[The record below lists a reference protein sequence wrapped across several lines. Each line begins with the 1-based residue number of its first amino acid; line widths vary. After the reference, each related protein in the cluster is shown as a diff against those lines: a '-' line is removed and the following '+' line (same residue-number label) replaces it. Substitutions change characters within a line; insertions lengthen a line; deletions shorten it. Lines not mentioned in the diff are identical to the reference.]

1 MRSVERIVA
10 WYRLSSSVG
19 ALVALVVANAIP
31 LVGALFLG
39 WNVWNILVVYWLE
52 NGIVGI
58 FNVMKMARAEL
69 PGRADGLT
77 INGRPVTGSVKGT
90 LIPFFIIHYGIFWF
104 VHGIFVLTMP
114 FFTGMFDGR
123 FGGELLVDDQNV
135 LLPVD
140 PSGSMALLER
150 PAAGIGGFEPG
161 AILFAALALAISH
174 GLSFWWNFLRGGEY
188 RRASAAGQMFAPYG
202 RLVALHLTIILGAM
216 SIIAT
221 GAPAAAV
228 AILVAVKTLLDIG
241 FHLAEHRKAAGG
253 SVAVAGN
260 DPPVAR

>member
-1 MRSVERIVA
+1 MRSVDRIVA

-19 ALVALVVANAIP
+19 AVVALLVANAIP
-31 LVGALFLG
+31 LIGVLFLG

-77 INGRPVTGSVKGT
+77 INGRPVTGSVKGA
-90 LIPFFIIHYGIFWF
+90 LIPFFVIHYGLFWF

-114 FFTGMFDGR
+114 LFTGMFDG
-123 FGGELLVDDQNV
+123 GLGSGLLID
-135 LLPVD
+135 D
-140 PSGSMALLER
+140 PSGLLPIDESGSIALLER
-150 PAAGIGGFEPG
+150 PASEMGGFDPG

-174 GLSFWWNFLRGGEY
+174 GLSYWWNYLRGGEY
-188 RRASAAGQMFAPYG
+188 RRTSAAGQMFAPYG

-216 SIIAT
+216 AIIAT

-241 FHLAEHRKAAGG
+241 FHLAEHRKAA
-253 SVAVAGN
+253 AG
-260 DPPVAR
+260 PGLR